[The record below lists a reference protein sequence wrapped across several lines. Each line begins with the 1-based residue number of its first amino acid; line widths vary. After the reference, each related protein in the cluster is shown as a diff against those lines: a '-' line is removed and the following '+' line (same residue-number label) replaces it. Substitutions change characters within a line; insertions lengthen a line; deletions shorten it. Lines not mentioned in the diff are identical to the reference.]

1 MTAVQFIISSAFSII
16 PPVIPLLLPAM
27 GVHEPGAVR
36 LWAGALLG
44 VTPLS
49 AALMS
54 PWWGRLSDRID
65 RRLIILIS
73 CAAVALCT
81 ALMSLVSHPTP
92 LLALRFGMGLFGGH
106 VAAGMA
112 LISAVTP
119 VSRLGYALGWMA
131 TAQLAGSLLGPVI
144 GGGLA
149 DTFGNLRAPFFGASV
164 ATVLVAGA
172 IALVPSQARSSGT
185 RPAVA
190 SAEVPVARPKHGELA
205 PLIVVLLLVQCA
217 IMSPQPIVS
226 LRVLE
231 LEGPR
236 RELATLAGFAFSVV
250 ALAGLIGAPVL
261 GRLADQMGA
270 RQVLLWSALAA
281 ALCTVPQAFA
291 PDYVWFVAE
300 RFLGGLFL
308 AGIIPTVNALIG
320 KSVAEAD
327 RGRTYGITASAAFL
341 GAFLGPVGGG
351 ALAAQFGLPSVFLG
365 SGFLLLAAAVWIAAR
380 VTPSSSSNR

>member
-1 MTAVQFIISSAFSII
+1 
-16 PPVIPLLLPAM
+16 VIPLLLPAM

>member
-1 MTAVQFIISSAFSII
+1 
-16 PPVIPLLLPAM
+16 
-27 GVHEPGAVR
+27 
-36 LWAGALLG
+36 
-44 VTPLS
+44 
-49 AALMS
+49 
-54 PWWGRLSDRID
+54 
-65 RRLIILIS
+65 
-73 CAAVALCT
+73 
-81 ALMSLVSHPTP
+81 
-92 LLALRFGMGLFGGH
+92 
-106 VAAGMA
+106 
-112 LISAVTP
+112 
-119 VSRLGYALGWMA
+119 
-131 TAQLAGSLLGPVI
+131 
-144 GGGLA
+144 
-149 DTFGNLRAPFFGASV
+149 
-164 ATVLVAGA
+164 
-172 IALVPSQARSSGT
+172 
-185 RPAVA
+185 
-190 SAEVPVARPKHGELA
+190 
-205 PLIVVLLLVQCA
+205 
-217 IMSPQPIVS
+217 MSPQPIVS

-270 RQVLLWSALAA
+270 RQVLLWSALEA